1 MWLFTLEPVIH
12 IDKFDGYQ
20 IFTHSPKAED
30 ISDAV
35 RKILATKRTNIKVKL
50 SPIKQDNIETTS
62 FEKLCTE
69 YFEGNFETLA
79 TETPL
84 ILPCKKPEK
93 SKLIVKTMERWSRKT
108 NKSSRIKGLVLH
120 SFSLLKNLEHFGF
133 TREILKEKFEIKKIS
148 EAPVIVVYNPREN
161 VLLSVRNAERQ
172 DLATDIKLGLD
183 DLKMFI
189 VLFNDKLQNNNLK
202 LISLVVTD
210 KAHGIKL

>member
-1 MWLFTLEPVIH
+1 
-12 IDKFDGYQ
+12 
-20 IFTHSPKAED
+20 
-30 ISDAV
+30 
-35 RKILATKRTNIKVKL
+35 
-50 SPIKQDNIETTS
+50 
-62 FEKLCTE
+62 
-69 YFEGNFETLA
+69 
-79 TETPL
+79 
-84 ILPCKKPEK
+84 
-93 SKLIVKTMERWSRKT
+93 MERWSRKT

>member
-1 MWLFTLEPVIH
+1 MIALSQWKSPEVSCVMFCFYSTTSIHNCTSCFVLFIICSVALTCLWLFTLEPVIH
-12 IDKFDGYQ
+12 IDKIDGYQ

-50 SPIKQDNIETTS
+50 SPIKQDNIETTN

-93 SKLIVKTMERWSRKT
+93 SKLIVKTMEQWCRKT

-148 EAPVIVVYNPREN
+148 EAPVIVVYNPR
-161 VLLSVRNAERQ
+161 
-172 DLATDIKLGLD
+172 
-183 DLKMFI
+183 
-189 VLFNDKLQNNNLK
+189 
-202 LISLVVTD
+202 
-210 KAHGIKL
+210 